1 MGHLRRDGTR
11 RFLQSL
17 DLGTVHSNSRL
28 AKELTHS
35 NPCLLREYIPK
46 IRRAASIA
54 TLLAQSIWTPVER
67 TLRVQSWG
75 AVMVVVEVLLLHGRS
90 NYTFNL

>member
-28 AKELTHS
+28 AKELAHS
-35 NPCLLREYIPK
+35 NLRHLRAYLPK
-46 IRRAASIA
+46 GG
-54 TLLAQSIWTPVER
+54 ER
-67 TLRVQSWG
+67 
-75 AVMVVVEVLLLHGRS
+75 
-90 NYTFNL
+90 